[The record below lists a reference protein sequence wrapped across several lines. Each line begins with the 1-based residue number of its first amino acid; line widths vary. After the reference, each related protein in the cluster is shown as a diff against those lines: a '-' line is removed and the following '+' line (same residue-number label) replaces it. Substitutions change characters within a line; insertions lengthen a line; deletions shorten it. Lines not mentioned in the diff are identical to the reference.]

1 MSSRG
6 ALSAKWSS
14 RPEPCA
20 EDGDNARVNV
30 DAAFLVQHGYAVLF
44 AVVLLEQL
52 ALPVP
57 VVPFFLAAGA
67 LAGMGQLAFPQL
79 VTAALLACALSDAF
93 WFELGRRR
101 GIVVLRVLC
110 RLSLE
115 PDSCVRRTEDMFAR
129 RGPKTLLVSKFLPGL
144 NTVAAPMAGM
154 IGMGR
159 LGFHGLAGAG
169 ALLWASAWMSVG
181 WIFRH
186 QLDRVVE
193 YTGQAGVRL
202 GLVIAVAFLAW
213 LGFKWEQR
221 RRFLRK
227 LWIARVSPMELKQLM
242 DAGEQPVV
250 VDLRG
255 KLDFQADAVVIPG
268 ALRLDP
274 AELDEGDP
282 GIPRDREIVLYCT

>member
-1 MSSRG
+1 
-6 ALSAKWSS
+6 L
-14 RPEPCA
+14 
-20 EDGDNARVNV
+20 NV
-30 DAAFLVQHGYAVLF
+30 DATFLVHHGYAMLF

-52 ALPVP
+52 ALPLP

-67 LAGMGQLAFPQL
+67 LAGLDQLAFPPL
-79 VTAALLACALSDAF
+79 VLAALLACALSDAF

-101 GIVVLRVLC
+101 GGEVLRLLC

-115 PDSCVRRTEDMFAR
+115 PDSCVRRTEDTFAR

-159 LGFHGLAGAG
+159 LSFHGLAGAG
-169 ALLWASAWMSVG
+169 ALLWASAWMSIG

-186 QLDRVVE
+186 QLDRVVA
-193 YTGQAGVRL
+193 YTHQAGVRL
-202 GLVIAVAFLAW
+202 GLVMAVAFLAW
-213 LGFKWEQR
+213 LAFKWEQR
-221 RRFLRK
+221 RRFLRN
-227 LWIARVSPMELKQLM
+227 LWIARVGPLELKQLM
-242 DAGEQPVV
+242 DTGEQPVV

-255 KLDFQADAVVIPG
+255 RLDFESDPVLIPG

-274 AELDEGDP
+274 AELEKGDL
-282 GIPRDREIVLYCT
+282 GIPKEQEIVVYCT